1 MQLRRAG
8 EVLGALSRGSDY
20 DSFFI
25 AWVLPVIVRNIC
37 GGLRGEYEI

>member
-20 DSFFI
+20 DSFFD
-25 AWVLPVIVRNIC
+25 RMGTSC
-37 GGLRGEYEI
+37 GC